1 MSTSSH
7 ICLLVGVLVLMLAG
21 RSPRVLPKVD
31 DSTTRKELM
40 VRMMLIS
47 AVSMPDDVSGA
58 SHRA

>member
-7 ICLLVGVLVLMLAG
+7 ICLLVGLLVPMLAG
-21 RSPRVLPKVD
+21 RSPRVFHKVD

-58 SHRA
+58 SH

>member
-21 RSPRVLPKVD
+21 RSP
-31 DSTTRKELM
+31 TTRKELM